1 MSKSSTKS
9 ISGCLKDIRLK
20 WSKNNH
26 LGSLIKDWEKIAG
39 KQLASNSNPIS
50 LRKGLLVVGASHP
63 QWRQALIY
71 NRLQLLSA
79 LNASGHPIKEIR
91 IQQHH
96 PSKINTI
103 KNEKIYWNKHP
114 SRIDI
119 HGISKCKACNCP
131 APEGEIK
138 LWGKCSFCRRKDL

>member
-1 MSKSSTKS
+1 MTNSSTKS
-9 ISGCLKDIRLK
+9 ISVCLKDLKLK

-26 LGSLIKDWEKIAG
+26 LGSIVKDWEKIAG
-39 KQLASNSNPIS
+39 KQLSFNSNPLS

-71 NRLQLLSA
+71 NRMQLLAA

-96 PSKINTI
+96 PSKVIPV
-103 KNEKIYWNKHP
+103 KNEKIYWEKHP

-119 HGISKCKACNCP
+119 HGLSTCKECMCP
-131 APEGEIK
+131 APKGEIK
-138 LWGKCSFCRRKDL
+138 LWKKCSFCRRKEL